1 MASGGAFVILLD
13 EIATMVKAAAEP
25 ADKIIDHD
33 QNTAEGSY
41 KRRDLSIILDVA
53 KGSLRNKSILVPAAL
68 ALNYLMPWAVVPL
81 LAAGGTYFAYE
92 GVKKVQCH
100 LRGGE
105 RSHAP
110 KPKDG
115 EHHEDTRERK
125 VQAAIKTDMILSG
138 EITAV
143 TLATAATLPLATQAM
158 VMGGVALGAT
168 AGVYTVIAGII
179 KMEDAGGWLAH
190 RKGENIAASGARKLG
205 QAILDG
211 KPHVLKGISYAGTTA
226 LFMVAGGLL
235 FHGLPMIGH
244 LADQRIG
251 DYVTTEYMHSFVKL
265 GAAFLTGAVTGSIAA
280 PVIDRTAH
288 AVRKLLR
295 PHQKQLSAIWN
306 RASKKAQRLPH
317 LPHLPHRAEKTSTP
331 QVVAPETAVQEVTVP
346 ETLAEQPPA
355 LDIPDIAQPFNMAA
369 NDNPVAEQVAE
380 QAAGATQKEIHWS
393 LSYLPKDKG
402 FTSLDVW
409 QSARGKLPAPPK
421 SGTDNKSGGP
431 G

>member
-13 EIATMVKAAAEP
+13 EIATMVKAAVEP
-25 ADKIIDHD
+25 ADKIINHNNATPDG
-33 QNTAEGSY
+33 AY
-41 KRRDLSIILDVA
+41 KRRDLSIIIDVA
-53 KGSLRNKSILVPAAL
+53 RGSLRNKSILVPAAL

-115 EHHEDTRERK
+115 EHHEDTRARK

-143 TLATAATLPLATQAM
+143 TLATVATLPLATQAM

-168 AGVYTVIAGII
+168 VGVYTVIAGII
-179 KMEDAGGWLAH
+179 KMEDVGAWLAH
-190 RKGENIAASGARKLG
+190 RKGENIAAAGARKLG

-251 DYVTTEYMHSFVKL
+251 DYVTTEYMHSFAKL

-306 RASKKAQRLPH
+306 RASKKAHRLPR
-317 LPHLPHRAEKTSTP
+317 LAHLPHRGAKVS
-331 QVVAPETAVQEVTVP
+331 APEVIAPEVATPEAV
-346 ETLAEQPPA
+346 AEQTPA
-355 LDIPDIAQPFNMAA
+355 LDLPAIAQPFNTVA
-369 NDNPVAEQVAE
+369 NDNAEAEKAAEQSVA
-380 QAAGATQKEIHWS
+380 ATKKDIHWN
-393 LSYLPKDKG
+393 LSFMPDDKG

-409 QSARGKLPAPPK
+409 HDARGKLPAPPK
-421 SGTDNKSGGP
+421 PRGDKQGGGP